1 MASLVTVCRP
11 RSVARIARSISRRRG
26 WETREADP
34 GWWSEETSDDGL
46 EGGGDDDDASGP
58 YGNAGAASRARTA
71 AMAAS
76 VVGRG
81 RLGRAARAVRSSASS
96 MRSSASMP
104 RSRFSGMDRSLP
116 AGTPRREAEEEDV
129 PFARTTRS
137 PRARRA
143 VDVVGDGFLALAPAP
158 LRVDARVALF
168 VPLIVSESAPEA
180 LERRSREASMARG
193 DPGSRRFERDA
204 GIAVNETARVD
215 RARGPR
221 ERSGAI
227 ERGRARSPRNARRR
241 RPRGR
246 RARRCRVAAARGEGA
261 AVAETPRERSNR
273 PRNRANGRLFRPGEP
288 VTEKRSARAPDWSEF
303 G

>member
-1 MASLVTVCRP
+1 
-11 RSVARIARSISRRRG
+11 
-26 WETREADP
+26 
-34 GWWSEETSDDGL
+34 
-46 EGGGDDDDASGP
+46 
-58 YGNAGAASRARTA
+58 
-71 AMAAS
+71 MAAS

-116 AGTPRREAEEEDV
+116 AGTPRREAGGGRAV
-129 PFARTTRS
+129 RANTRS

-241 RPRGR
+241 RPRRR

-261 AVAETPRERSNR
+261 AVAETAPPGVTVRGIFY
-273 PRNRANGRLFRPGEP
+273 RANGQNG
-288 VTEKRSARAPDWSEF
+288 A
-303 G
+303 